1 MATDGLGLTLEERVA
16 RLEQVNNQDTR
27 VLADVVARLDRTGI
41 KAKAD
46 RLAAYEAAIQA
57 ARQDVP
63 IESLVGPRLA
73 GLVAPATPA
82 AA

>member
-1 MATDGLGLTLEERVA
+1 MATDGLGLTLEERIA
-16 RLEQVNNQDTR
+16 RLEQFNNQDTR

-63 IESLVGPRLA
+63 IESLVDPRLA

-82 AA
+82 GA